1 MIRKTLAIVAI
12 SLVMTGGAFAATLSL
27 EPCINAGVSA
37 DGMSPTGVAVTET
50 N

>member
-1 MIRKTLAIVAI
+1 MFRKTFAILAI
-12 SLVMTGGAFAATLSL
+12 SLLITGGALAATLSL

-37 DGMSPTGVAVTET
+37 DGTSLKGTPVTEM